1 MPKTIAITPSWYWP
15 AGIPRVMGVPP
26 FSVYELCVAR
36 PARDRPGDLAVVAGD
51 QRLTFAEVKEAVDR
65 AAAAVTGRAAG
76 VRGGVVMSPRVGM
89 ESVLLL
95 LGALATGIPARLVP
109 SGGNTAAIAESAGA
123 IVLEGMNGGAGLAAP
138 KHFTRD
144 ELQQPA
150 VTLDGVEGSV
160 HHSHRSLLAMVISL
174 CTYLDAGRRP
184 WLVTLPLSRWE
195 GLVSLLA
202 PLYLGVPAVLLPEE
216 ANEAALAET
225 IAREE
230 VGYAFHELEPAAY
243 ATREAKKEVKQARGL
258 LEGFLLSVHG
268 IFDSDQRRRVARGF
282 ECPALT
288 VFGLPETGP
297 IFAAHPS
304 WYLDESVGTPMTNAH
319 VVPAEP
325 RTGAP
330 IATLW
335 ELVESAEVTLSSPSL
350 MCGYERDAYRDRFV
364 DGRYRT
370 RMIASSDPNGM
381 IYLLGE

>member
-26 FSVYELCVAR
+26 FSVYDLCVAR
-36 PARDRPGDLAVVAGD
+36 PARDRPDDLAVVAGD
-51 QRLTFAEVKEAVDR
+51 QRLTFMELKDAVDR
-65 AAAAVTGRAAG
+65 AAAAVAERSAG
-76 VRGGVVMSPRVGM
+76 ARGGAAISPRVDI
-89 ESVLLL
+89 ESAFLL
-95 LGALATGIPARLVP
+95 LGALAAGIPLRLVP
-109 SGGNTAAIAESAGA
+109 PGGNLAAVAESVGA
-123 IVLEGMNGGAGLAAP
+123 TVLEGMNGSAGPAAA
-138 KHFTRD
+138 KRFARD

-150 VTLDGVEGSV
+150 VTVDGVEGPV
-160 HHSHRSLLAMVISL
+160 HHSHRSLLAMAISL
-174 CTYLDAGRRP
+174 STYFDAGRRP
-184 WLVTLPLSRWE
+184 WLVTLPPWRWE
-195 GLVSLLA
+195 GLVSLLT
-202 PLYLGVPAVLLPEE
+202 PLYLGAPAVLLPEQ
-216 ANEAALAET
+216 ANEAALAEI

-330 IATLW
+330 IPTLW

-370 RMIASSDPNGM
+370 KMMASSDPNGM